1 MQLEA
6 EEGVGFQVV
15 VGTGRLQL
23 AADRGGAAAGRA
35 RSKRVVVVRNR
46 RAWMF
51 SKIFCME
58 NRE

>member
-23 AADRGGAAAGRA
+23 AADQKGEAAGSRRGGGDFIR
-35 RSKRVVVVRNR
+35 
-46 RAWMF
+46 
-51 SKIFCME
+51 
-58 NRE
+58 